1 MGVLTMVPATP
12 GCDHAIVRADRATAP
27 ISWWTVGIA
36 AAVCPAL
43 AVALVWLARAQGDVS
58 APVYTSDVIFPV
70 VWTWAGVLA
79 WKLRP
84 GSRSGVL
91 MLLLGVDLF
100 VNAPFGWHLPTD
112 MPLRWLVTVAGAAG
126 FWTGLALAGHLLLT
140 YPSGRTENV
149 HERRFVR
156 LAYASAAVVTL
167 GQMLLESPDRAACG
181 DRCPV
186 SPVQVVDDRGLF
198 MAWYTFS
205 LAWFVLLAVACVV
218 LLVRRYAAGGRRWR
232 RQRTVTMIASI
243 AMITGAG
250 LSLALN
256 ALGRSSGHFGWLLY
270 PAAWIG
276 VVAVPGAFLVG
287 LLRDRVGYASVADL
301 VRGLDEIHPYE
312 LQAGLSRTLQDP
324 DLVVLFPV
332 GEDGDF
338 VDIDGQWIEV
348 PTDGSRALTMLGPHD
363 APVAALLHDPS
374 LSHSPKL
381 LEAAGAAARLALQN
395 ARLQAEVR
403 AQLAEVRASR
413 ARIVAAADD
422 ERQRLERNLHDG
434 AQQRLFGIGMTLQ
447 MLRGRLDEN
456 DAAGD
461 LLDEA
466 ELELR
471 AAIQELRELA
481 QGIHPAVLTDEGLVA
496 GVGLLARRSP
506 VPVRVDALLPT
517 RPSAGIEAAAY
528 YIVSEALQNVVKH
541 AGAAS
546 AVVCLRQLDGSLE
559 IVVSDDGIGGASLE
573 GGSGLRGM
581 ADRAMALD
589 GTVKVRSQPG
599 EGTELMVRL
608 PCE

>member
-1 MGVLTMVPATP
+1 MVRAAP
-12 GCDHAIVRADRATAP
+12 GCDHASVRADRATAP
-27 ISWWTVGIA
+27 IGWWTVGIA

-43 AVALVWLARAQGDVS
+43 AAALVWLARAQGDVS

-70 VWTWAGVLA
+70 VWTWAGLLA

-84 GSRSGVL
+84 GSRSGIL

-100 VNAPFGWHLPTD
+100 VNAPFGWHTPTD
-112 MPLRWLVTVAGAAG
+112 MPLRWLVTFAGSAG
-126 FWTGLALAGHLLLT
+126 FWTGLALAGHVLLT
-140 YPSGRTENV
+140 YPSGRTENLY
-149 HERRFVR
+149 ERRFVR
-156 LAYASAAVVTL
+156 LAYASAGVVTL
-167 GQMLLESPDRAACG
+167 GQMLLESPDRAVCG

-186 SPVQVVDDRGLF
+186 SPIQVLENPGLF
-198 MAWYTFS
+198 TAWYTLS
-205 LAWFVLLAVACVV
+205 LAWFVLLAVTCVV

-232 RQRTVTMIASI
+232 RQRTVTMVASLV
-243 AMITGAG
+243 MITGAS
-250 LSLALN
+250 LYLALN
-256 ALGRSSGHFGWLLY
+256 ALARSLGHFGWLLY
-270 PAAWIG
+270 PAVYMGI
-276 VVAVPGAFLVG
+276 VAVPGAFLVG
-287 LLRDRVGYASVADL
+287 LLRDRIGYASVADL

-312 LQAGLSRTLQDP
+312 LQAGLSQTLQDP

-332 GEDGDF
+332 GQDGDF
-338 VDIDGQWIEV
+338 VDIDGQWVEV
-348 PTDGSRALTMLGPHD
+348 PADGSRALTMLGPSD
-363 APVAALLHDPS
+363 APIAALLHDPS

-447 MLRGRLDEN
+447 MLRGRLDGN
-456 DAAGD
+456 DAALD
-461 LLDEA
+461 FLDEA
-466 ELELR
+466 EVDLR
-471 AAIQELRELA
+471 SAIQELRELA

-506 VPVRVDALLPT
+506 VPVTVDAQLPT

-541 AGAAS
+541 AGATS
-546 AVVCLRQLDGSLE
+546 AEVRLRRHDGSLE
-559 IVVSDDGIGGASLE
+559 IVVCDDGVGGASVE
-573 GGSGLRGM
+573 GGTGLRGL

-589 GTVKVRSQPG
+589 GTLDVRSQPG
-599 EGTELMVRL
+599 EGTQLRVRL